1 MDGRPR
7 QRRRLADGP
16 TRPIAWVV
24 NGALFVVV
32 IWAGA
37 SLIALR
43 HRRLALAVGAA
54 ATAYVAAFTVFLA
67 FVSVEHR
74 RGQGGRGGEFAVAR
88 EE

>member
-1 MDGRPR
+1 M
-7 QRRRLADGP
+7 ADSHGP
-16 TRPIAWVV
+16 TRPITWVV

-54 ATAYVAAFTVFLA
+54 ATAYVVAFTVFLA
-67 FVSVEHR
+67 FVYADLTR
-74 RGQGGRGGEFAVAR
+74 
-88 EE
+88 